1 MSIFAIMHL
10 KAVASPGRWR
20 LLIAVLTAVAIAA
33 VVVLAALLI
42 GLSQP
47 PGDGRIPH
55 PEPAP
60 APVPQR

>member
-1 MSIFAIMHL
+1 
-10 KAVASPGRWR
+10 
-20 LLIAVLTAVAIAA
+20 
-33 VVVLAALLI
+33 VLAALLI